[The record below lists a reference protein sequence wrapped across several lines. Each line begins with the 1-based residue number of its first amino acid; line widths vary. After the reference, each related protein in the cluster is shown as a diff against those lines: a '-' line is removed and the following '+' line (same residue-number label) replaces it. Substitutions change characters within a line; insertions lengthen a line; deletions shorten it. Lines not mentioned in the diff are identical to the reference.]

1 MVGKGTLGVYALLTA
16 GALAV
21 CVWQAA
27 EHRRYERTAAEAL
40 VNRGRDITST
50 LGVVVR
56 AQRRAGGIVPK
67 GRVQAALQDLM
78 KGGDVDSLAILSGAG
93 EPIASAGKPLELTRE
108 MLQARGIHWRDQSL
122 TLLNV
127 MDLGGEMAED
137 HTRVPSTIVVGDAR
151 AFFRPGQLSQ
161 GRRPAETFSRP
172 SWMSKEEYDAVIQKQ
187 GVHSLVISLPT
198 AAMRRA
204 VQTDLLLRALV
215 SGLAVAAAI
224 GGALAWRSVR
234 KNAELQIRLVKAGEM
249 NTHLTEMNFAAAG
262 LAHET
267 RNPLNLIRGL
277 AQMITMEAP
286 PASKL
291 RGHASTII
299 EEADRVTVQLNE
311 FIHYSKPREAHPAP
325 VDLPRLVGDIARTLQ
340 ADTEEKQLALEL
352 GDSALVVLAD
362 EALFRQAVFN
372 LLLNAIQ
379 AVPAGGRIAV
389 RWQAIGEEATLDIAD
404 NGPGVPAADRAAI
417 FKPYVT
423 MRPQGVGLGLAI
435 VQQIVLAHG
444 WTVACEANVP
454 QGAIFRISHLKVAR
468 DPASVAA

>member
-21 CVWQAA
+21 CVWQTA

-56 AQRRAGGIVPK
+56 AQRRAGIVPM
-67 GRVQAALQDLM
+67 GRIQAALQDLM
-78 KGGDVDSLAILSGAG
+78 KSGDVDSLAILSGAG

-127 MDLGGEMAED
+127 MDLGGEMAAD
-137 HTRVPSTIVVGDAR
+137 HTRTPSTIVVGDAR
-151 AFFRPGQLSQ
+151 AFIRPGQPQS
-161 GRRPAETFSRP
+161 RRPAENFSRP
-172 SWMSKEEYDAVIQKQ
+172 SWMSKEEYDSVIQKQ
-187 GVHSLVISLPT
+187 GVHSLVIGLPT
-198 AAMRRA
+198 AAMRKA

-215 SGLAVAAAI
+215 SGLAIAAAI

-286 PASKL
+286 AASKL

-311 FIHYSKPREAHPAP
+311 FIHYSKPREAHLAP

-340 ADTEEKQLALEL
+340 ADTEEKQLTLEL
-352 GDSALVVLAD
+352 AEAPLVVLAD

-379 AVPAGGRIAV
+379 AVPSGGRIHV
-389 RWQAIGEEATLDIAD
+389 RWQTAAEEAVLEIAD

-444 WTVACEANVP
+444 WTVVCDANAP